1 MISCQNFRTML
12 APGTDDPSLLRHL
25 RTCEAC
31 LDYAIGIDADL
42 LFRSLGGEELVPPGG
57 VDAFAADVMQQV
69 RVRQAEGQVV
79 AHHGAP
85 GWPRRLAIAAVVA
98 AGFSTSTLVYLNR
111 QPTVSNPLSAIAVR
125 PAAQVS
131 FENAKLTTKPV
142 VESYSSDN
150 ATIVEM
156 AAEGPNDAKVVMIF
170 DEKLPADL

>member
-1 MISCQNFRTML
+1 MISCQNFRTTL
-12 APGTDDPSLLRHL
+12 TPGTNDSSLLRHL

-42 LFRSLGGEELVPPGG
+42 LFRSLGSDELVPPGG
-57 VDAFAADVMQQV
+57 VDAFAADVMRQV

-79 AHHGAP
+79 AHRRAP
-85 GWPRRLAIAAVVA
+85 SWPRRLAMAAVLA
-98 AGFSTSTLVYLNR
+98 AGFSASTLFYLHR
-111 QPTVSNPLSAIAVR
+111 QPIVSNPLSAIAVR
-125 PAAQVS
+125 PAARVS
-131 FENAKLTTKPV
+131 FESATLTTKPV

-156 AAEGPNDAKVVMIF
+156 AAEGPNDTKVVMIF